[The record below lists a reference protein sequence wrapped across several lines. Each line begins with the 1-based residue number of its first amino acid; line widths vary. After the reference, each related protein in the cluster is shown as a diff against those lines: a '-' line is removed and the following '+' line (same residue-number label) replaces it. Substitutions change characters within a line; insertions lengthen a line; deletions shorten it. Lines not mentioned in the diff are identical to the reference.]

1 MKVLFHLLK
10 KQIKNQKEEME
21 AILLHQRENLNDW
34 EVKQSKL
41 IRNYLTY
48 FMLFIILFVEILI
61 VILLNV

>member
-10 KQIKNQKEEME
+10 KLIKNQKEEME
-21 AILLHQRENLNDW
+21 AILLHQKENLNDW